1 MTTRPRSSSFA
12 HVDEHQAS
20 GRLSTVLHQH
30 DVLLGGSSLGKG
42 LKTAA
47 QHYLLTQN
55 SAVTAK
61 SQPEEGF
68 YHDPNNENEVLTDY
82 GRNLPPEDAFYVVD
96 LGIVVSQVYQCEST
110 TSYTE
115 SMYLSKY
122 MHVSSYSHSI
132 FLFLF
137 LTYIFIN
144 EKGARRFPASNP
156 FMPSSAIPI
165 PYC

>member
-1 MTTRPRSSSFA
+1 MTTTRPRSSSFA

-47 QHYLLTQN
+47 QHYLLRQN

-61 SQPEEGF
+61 TQPEEAF
-68 YHDPNNENEVLTDY
+68 HDENEVLTDY

-96 LGIVVSQVYQCEST
+96 LGIVVSQVYQCE
-110 TSYTE
+110 
-115 SMYLSKY
+115 
-122 MHVSSYSHSI
+122 
-132 FLFLF
+132 FL
-137 LTYIFIN
+137 
-144 EKGARRFPASNP
+144 P
-156 FMPSSAIPI
+156 
-165 PYC
+165 